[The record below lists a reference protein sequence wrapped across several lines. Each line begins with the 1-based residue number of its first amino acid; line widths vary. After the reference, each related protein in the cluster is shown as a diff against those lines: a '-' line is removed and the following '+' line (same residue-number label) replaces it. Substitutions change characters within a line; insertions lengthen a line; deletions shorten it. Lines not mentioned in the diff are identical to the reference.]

1 MSGYGNNDNSGW
13 GGSSDNS
20 ESGWNSSGYNTE
32 ESGYSNSGS
41 GYDNSQLFGGQ
52 DSGNF
57 GADSPLTTDFITDP
71 YQENPF
77 EVNPMDNAWS
87 ESWSNPNPH
96 TDYSH
101 PQPEPES
108 SYQSYYSDYDDDQL
122 QLEP

>member
-1 MSGYGNNDNSGW
+1 MSGYDNG
-13 GGSSDNS
+13 DNS

-32 ESGYSNSGS
+32 ESGYSNSSS

-87 ESWSNPNPH
+87 ESWSNPNPR
-96 TDYSH
+96 TDYANPRTDYTSSE
-101 PQPEPES
+101 PEP
-108 SYQSYYSDYDDDQL
+108 SYQSYYSDYDNDQL